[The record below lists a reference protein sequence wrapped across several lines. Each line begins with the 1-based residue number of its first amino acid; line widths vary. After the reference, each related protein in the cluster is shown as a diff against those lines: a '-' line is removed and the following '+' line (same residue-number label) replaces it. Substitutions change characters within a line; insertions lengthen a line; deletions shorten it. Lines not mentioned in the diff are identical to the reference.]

1 MHQERLRGRLD
12 WVRAPEP
19 LDRRRRA
26 SEVTR
31 VIETPENE
39 LPDWAGLVLASA
51 RPPVRGLLEGSLRLD
66 ARLGRICLT
75 ASEPALAQLRLA
87 WWRDELSRERADT
100 PPDPLLASLLEQ
112 WGQDRSAPI
121 ALIDGWE
128 ELVGDLPPGGEAAD
142 RFAAGRE
149 AVFAAIAEKA
159 GCPAAAADASVHGRT
174 WARADLAAFGLPG
187 TWEDERLPSLP
198 RRLRPLAMIGGLA
211 RRAILRGGKP
221 MFGDRMSPL
230 VALRL
235 GIFGT

>member
-1 MHQERLRGRLD
+1 M
-12 WVRAPEP
+12 VRALAP
-19 LDRRRRA
+19 LDSRGRA
-26 SEVTR
+26 SEVAD
-31 VIETPENE
+31 VIETAENE

-51 RPPVRGLLEGSLRLD
+51 KPPVRGLLESTLRLD

-87 WWRDELSRERADT
+87 WWRDELSRERVDM
-100 PPDPLLASLLEQ
+100 PPDPLLGSLLKE
-112 WGQDRSAPI
+112 WGSERSAPI

-128 ELVGDLPPGGEAAD
+128 ELIGDLPPTGEAAKG
-142 RFAAGRE
+142 FAAGRE
-149 AVFAAIAEKA
+149 AVFGEIARRV
-159 GCPAAAADASVHGRT
+159 GHSAAASDAAVHAET
-174 WARADLAAFGLPG
+174 WARADLAAFGLPDASD
-187 TWEDERLPSLP
+187 TVVLPSLP
-198 RRLRPLAMIGGLA
+198 REIRPLAMIGGLA

>member
-1 MHQERLRGRLD
+1 M
-12 WVRAPEP
+12 
-19 LDRRRRA
+19 
-26 SEVTR
+26 
-31 VIETPENE
+31 IETAETE

-51 RPPVRGLLEGSLRLD
+51 RPPVRGLLESALRLD

-100 PPDPLLASLLEQ
+100 PPDPLLGSLLEE
-112 WGQDRSAPI
+112 WGSERSAPI

-128 ELVGDLPPGGEAAD
+128 ELIGDLPPTGEAAKG
-142 RFAAGRE
+142 FAAGRE
-149 AVFAAIAEKA
+149 AMFAEIARRT
-159 GCPAAAADASVHGRT
+159 GHTAAASDAAVHAKT
-174 WARADLAAFGLPG
+174 WARADLSAFGLPG
-187 TWEDERLPSLP
+187 AAEIVALPILP
-198 RRLRPLAMIGGLA
+198 RSLRPLAMIGGLA

>member
-1 MHQERLRGRLD
+1 M
-12 WVRAPEP
+12 
-19 LDRRRRA
+19 
-26 SEVTR
+26 
-31 VIETPENE
+31 IETPESE

-51 RPPVRGLLEGSLRLD
+51 TPQVRGLLECILRLD

-87 WWRDELSRERADT
+87 WWRDELSRERPAAAEM
-100 PPDPLLASLLEQ
+100 PPDPLLASLLTE
-112 WGQDRSAPI
+112 WGSDRSAPI

-128 ELVGDLPPGGEAAD
+128 ELIGDLPPTGEAAMG
-142 RFAAGRE
+142 FAAGRE
-149 AVFAAIAEKA
+149 AVFAEIARRAGHHGAASDAAIHAQA
-159 GCPAAAADASVHGRT
+159 
-174 WARADLAAFGLPG
+174 WARADLAAFGLPHASEV
-187 TWEDERLPSLP
+187 TALPTLP
-198 RRLRPLAMIGGLA
+198 RPLRPVAIIGGLA